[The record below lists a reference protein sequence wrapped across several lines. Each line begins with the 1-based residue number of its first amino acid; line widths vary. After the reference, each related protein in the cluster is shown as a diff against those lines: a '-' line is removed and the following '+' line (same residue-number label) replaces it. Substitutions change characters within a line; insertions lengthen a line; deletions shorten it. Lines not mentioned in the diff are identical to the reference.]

1 MIAVMACLARTDADS
16 SIMGP
21 LSSSPWSAPDMV
33 AGFARSSPNA
43 VLIQFAGKELRRAG
57 ASRALDIGCGA
68 GRNAVPLARI
78 GWNVLGIDLSRPMLA
93 AAAARAQEDHVRDR
107 LRLAVAPM
115 DLLPARDGS
124 FDLLVAHGIWNLAR
138 SGDEFRRAVR
148 EAARVARPGA
158 GLFVFTFSR
167 NTLPP
172 QAEPVP
178 GEVFV
183 FTQFSGQPQ
192 CFLTERQLV
201 GEMSAAGFRLDPA
214 VPLTEHNLPRAG
226 ALASGAPVIYE
237 AAFRADQRYSAA

>member
-1 MIAVMACLARTDADS
+1 
-16 SIMGP
+16 
-21 LSSSPWSAPDMV
+21 
-33 AGFARSSPNA
+33 
-43 VLIQFAGKELRRAG
+43 
-57 ASRALDIGCGA
+57 
-68 GRNAVPLARI
+68 
-78 GWNVLGIDLSRPMLA
+78 
-93 AAAARAQEDHVRDR
+93 
-107 LRLAVAPM
+107 
-115 DLLPARDGS
+115 
-124 FDLLVAHGIWNLAR
+124 
-138 SGDEFRRAVR
+138 
-148 EAARVARPGA
+148 
-158 GLFVFTFSR
+158 VFTFSR

-237 AAFRADQRYSAA
+237 AAFRADQRYSAS